1 MGLLQVFG
9 DIMKQY
15 LVRAYQ
21 MQQVETYI
29 IAKDDDDLENQL
41 DSADWEVVKEG
52 EIYDV
57 TYEVVPETY
66 CDND

>member
-1 MGLLQVFG
+1 
-9 DIMKQY
+9 MKQY

-41 DSADWEVVKEG
+41 DSVDWEVVKEG

>member
-1 MGLLQVFG
+1 
-9 DIMKQY
+9 MKQY
-15 LVRAYQ
+15 LVRGYVT
-21 MQQVETYI
+21 QQIETYI
-29 IAKDDDDLENQL
+29 IAQDDDDLEDQL
-41 DSADWEVVKEG
+41 ESVDWEVLSEG

>member
-1 MGLLQVFG
+1 
-9 DIMKQY
+9 MKRY
-15 LVRAYQ
+15 LVRGYVT
-21 MQQVETYI
+21 QQIETYI
-29 IAKDDDDLENQL
+29 IAQDDDDLENQL
-41 DSADWEVVKEG
+41 ESVDWEVVREG

>member
-1 MGLLQVFG
+1 VELKERN
-9 DIMKQY
+9 MKQY
-15 LVRAYQ
+15 LVRAYV
-21 MQQVETYI
+21 MQQIETYI
-29 IAKDDDDLENQL
+29 IAKDDEDLENQL
-41 DSADWEVVKEG
+41 ESVDWEVVREG

>member
-1 MGLLQVFG
+1 MGLLQIAG
-9 DIMKQY
+9 GIMKQY

-41 DSADWEVVKEG
+41 DSVDWEVVKEG